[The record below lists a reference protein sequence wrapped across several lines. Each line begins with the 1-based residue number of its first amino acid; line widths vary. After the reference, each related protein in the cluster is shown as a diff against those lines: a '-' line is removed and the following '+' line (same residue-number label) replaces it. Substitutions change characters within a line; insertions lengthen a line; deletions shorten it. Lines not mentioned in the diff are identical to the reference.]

1 MMGRREPPGARL
13 GARRGRR
20 SFACRLPAA
29 SGYLVRHSNRMES
42 PQTMRQARFAP
53 LAPMVVGALTAVL
66 LLSSPAAA
74 EPSAIE
80 AMGQRVLADFD
91 PLSLLLGLAVGAV
104 ALLIVLLAGRRRQR
118 MLKVFNN
125 VLAAI
130 PNPRQVVDGEGRN
143 FHANAAFSRFF
154 GGAEGTIPELL
165 AAESEDEE
173 VREQLVRLAANARNG
188 VSGHLEIPLRAR
200 NGGALNGENGI
211 PEANGPANSQAS
223 GETNRAGDGA
233 AGGVDGEAA
242 APNWYYVAAHPV
254 EGEPGSVF
262 WVVDDITMRRQIE
275 QVIREEQESFVDLL
289 EHAPIGFYSVDAE
302 GRFLFANE
310 TLAEWLGV
318 RPVDLVSGLLKLH
331 EVVGEPLPPGTPA
344 HVPFA
349 GDPNGP
355 GEVTLKAGPDEP
367 FEAYIAQDVVR
378 DATGQVLRTRSVVR
392 HLTHERAM
400 AEALAQSERRFQRF
414 FEEAPVGIALLDGVG
429 IITEYNDAVRGLV
442 RVEGD
447 FAPGT
452 SLLDI
457 VTEEDR
463 AAVRAGLE
471 LVARDDN
478 DASGPPIEV
487 RLAGEGETV
496 VCALFINRMEHAI
509 GADSGFIVH
518 FIDMTEQ
525 KSLETQF
532 AQSQKMQA
540 VGQLAGGIAHDFN
553 NLLTAMI
560 GFSDLLLLR
569 HRPGDQSFADVMQIK
584 QNANRAANLVRQLL
598 AFSRQQTLQP
608 KVLDITNILAELTHL
623 LRRLIGENIELK
635 LIHGR
640 DLGQVKADQGQLE
653 QVIINLA
660 VNARDAMT
668 GGGKLT
674 IVTEN
679 VNLDHQ
685 IKGKG
690 EIMPPGRYTRVQVSD
705 TGCGIA
711 PQHLDRIFEPFFST
725 KEVGAGT
732 GLGLST
738 VYGIVKQTGGFIFV
752 QSREDEGTTFSIYLP
767 HYVATAA
774 DLAAAETATEQS
786 RDLTG
791 VGTVLLVEDE
801 DGVRAFSARALRNK
815 GYDVLEAR
823 SGDAALEVLGEAE
836 KPIDLLITDV
846 VMPRIDGPTLVRQVR
861 ESRPDLKVIFISG
874 YTEDAFRKRLDQDA
888 GIHFLPKPFS
898 LKQLAGKVKEVMRES
913 A

>member
-1 MMGRREPPGARL
+1 M
-13 GARRGRR
+13 
-20 SFACRLPAA
+20 
-29 SGYLVRHSNRMES
+29 
-42 PQTMRQARFAP
+42 
-53 LAPMVVGALTAVL
+53 AVL
-66 LLSSPAAA
+66 PRASAAA
-74 EPSAIE
+74 EEPAAPLSLAR
-80 AMGQRVLADFD
+80 QVLSGLD
-91 PLSLLLGLAVGAV
+91 PLSLLIGLAVGGV
-104 ALLIVLLAGRRRQR
+104 ALLFVILSGRRSRR
-118 MLKVFNN
+118 MLMVFNN

-130 PNPRQVVDGEGRN
+130 PNPRQVVDGQGRHY
-143 FHANAAFSRFF
+143 HANPAFTRFF
-154 GGAEGTIPELL
+154 NGADGTIPELL
-165 AAESEDEE
+165 AAESDDEE

-200 NGGALNGENGI
+200 RGSV
-211 PEANGPANSQAS
+211 ANSDS
-223 GETNRAGDGA
+223 A
-233 AGGVDGEAA
+233 APKDGEAA
-242 APNWYYVAAHPV
+242 DREAGDGEADGEGRAPNWYYVAAHPV

-318 RPVDLVSGLLKLH
+318 RPLDLVSGLLKLH
-331 EVVGEPLPPGTPA
+331 EVIAEPLPAGTPA

-349 GDPNGP
+349 SDAAGP

-378 DATGQVLRTRSVVR
+378 DSTGRVLRTRSVVR
-392 HLTHERAM
+392 HLTQERAM

-429 IITEYNDAVRGLV
+429 IITECNDEMRGLV

-457 VTEEDR
+457 VIEEDR
-463 AAVRAGLE
+463 AAVAAGLE
-471 LVARDDN
+471 WVASENRDSEAGN
-478 DASGPPIEV
+478 PPIEV
-487 RLAGEGETV
+487 RLAGEGQT

-679 VNLDHQ
+679 VNLDHE

-690 EIMPPGRYTRVQVSD
+690 EIMPLGRYTRVQVSD

-711 PQHLDRIFEPFFST
+711 PQHIDRIFEPFFST

-752 QSREDEGTTFSIYLP
+752 QSREGEGTSFAIYLP

-774 DLAAAETATEQS
+774 DLAAAQTATEQS